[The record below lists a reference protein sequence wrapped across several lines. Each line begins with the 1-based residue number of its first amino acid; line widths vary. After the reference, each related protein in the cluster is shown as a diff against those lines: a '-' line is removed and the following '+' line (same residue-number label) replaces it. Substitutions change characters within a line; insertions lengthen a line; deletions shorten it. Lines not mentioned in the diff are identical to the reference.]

1 MPCRKIE
8 NPGQPAGLAAW
19 LKGLLGAIPGLVPLA
34 ADGGLR
40 RYFRL
45 PERGLLAL
53 HGPDHRENLAWL
65 RIGRHLWFKGLPLP
79 RLRAHD
85 LERGFFLLDD
95 LGDGRLDYRPDRLGR
110 LPRAVTNLARF
121 HREGLRDFN
130 PAWAFQTRT
139 YNAALV
145 ARQEVGYFLKSF
157 AADYLGLKIPR
168 PAWAEAKEFARA
180 AVPEQGKPSLMHRD
194 FQVRNLMVRE
204 EEVFILD
211 WQGARLGPAAYDLAS
226 LLEDHPFEDLP
237 PESLDSLINLYL
249 KEAGQKGR
257 GRAFRRELL
266 WLGAAR
272 LMQAL
277 GAFGKFTL
285 AGKPGY
291 TRAMK
296 PMTGRLRRRFSQPP
310 LRRFRCLEEVLEA
323 AAAALE
329 TR

>member
-1 MPCRKIE
+1 MSSLKTDRP
-8 NPGQPAGLAAW
+8 PAGLAAW
-19 LKGLLGAIPGLVPLA
+19 LKGVLGAAVPGLVPLA
-34 ADGGLR
+34 GGGGDR

-45 PERGLLAL
+45 PGLGLLAL
-53 HGPDHRENLAWL
+53 HGPDRLENLAWL

-79 RLRAHD
+79 RLRGHD
-85 LERGFFLLDD
+85 LEKGFFLLDD
-95 LGDGRLDYRPDRLGR
+95 LGDGRLDDRPDCLDH
-110 LPRAVTNLARF
+110 LSRAVTNLARF
-121 HREGLRDFN
+121 HQGGLSGFN

-145 ARQEVGYFLKSF
+145 ARREAAYFLRSF
-157 AADYLGLKIPR
+157 AADYLELKIPR
-168 PAWAEAKEFARA
+168 QAWAEAREFARL
-180 AVPEQGKPSLMHRD
+180 AVPEGVRPSLMHRD
-194 FQVRNLMVRE
+194 FQRRNLMVRG

-237 PESLDSLINLYL
+237 EASLDRLTELYL
-249 KEAGQKGR
+249 KEAGQRGR

-277 GAFGKFTL
+277 GAFGKLTL
-285 AGKPGY
+285 AGRPGF

-296 PMTGRLRRRFSQPP
+296 PVAGRLRRRFSRPP
-310 LRRFRCLEEVLEA
+310 LKRFSALGDVLEA
-323 AAAALE
+323 ASAALGIS
-329 TR
+329 

>member
-1 MPCRKIE
+1 VPSQKTE
-8 NPGQPAGLAAW
+8 SPPKGLGAW
-19 LKGLLGAIPGLVPLA
+19 LKSLLQAKSGLIPLA
-34 ADGGLR
+34 SGGGGR

-45 PERGLLAL
+45 PGLDLVAL
-53 HGPDHRENLAWL
+53 HGPDRRENLAWL

-95 LGDGRLDYRPDRLGR
+95 LGDERLEDSPDRLDR
-110 LPRAVTNLARF
+110 LPRAVANLARF
-121 HREGLRDFN
+121 HREGLSGFN
-130 PAWAFQTRT
+130 PAWAFQTRLYST
-139 YNAALV
+139 SLV
-145 ARQEVGYFLKSF
+145 ARQEAAYFLRSF

-168 PAWAEAKEFARA
+168 PAWAEAREFARLA
-180 AVPEQGKPSLMHRD
+180 GPERVRPSLMHRD
-194 FQVRNLMVRE
+194 FQGRNLMVKG

-226 LLEDHPFEDLP
+226 LLEDHPFEDLS
-237 PESLDSLINLYL
+237 EDSLDRLTDLYL
-249 KEAGQKGR
+249 KEAGQSGR
-257 GRAFRRELL
+257 SQAFRRELL

-277 GAFGKFTL
+277 GAFGKLTR
-285 AGKPGY
+285 AGRPGF

-296 PMTGRLRRRFSQPP
+296 PVIGRLRRRFSRPP
-310 LRRFRCLEEVLEA
+310 LLRLAALGAVTEA

>member
-1 MPCRKIE
+1 MPSL
-8 NPGQPAGLAAW
+8 NSPGLAVW
-19 LKGLLGAIPGLVPLA
+19 LKRLLGSVPGLVPLA
-34 ADGGLR
+34 GGGGGR
-40 RYFRL
+40 RYYRL
-45 PERGLLAL
+45 PGRGLLAL
-53 HGPDHRENLAWL
+53 HGPDRRENLAWL

-79 RLRAHD
+79 RLRGHD

-95 LGDGRLDYRPDRLGR
+95 LGDGRLEDRPDRLER
-110 LPRAVTNLARF
+110 LPRAVANLARF
-121 HREGLRDFN
+121 HRDGLADFN

-139 YNAALV
+139 YNTALV
-145 ARQEVGYFLKSF
+145 ARQEAAYFLQSF

-168 PAWAEAKEFARA
+168 PAWAEAREFARLA
-180 AVPEQGKPSLMHRD
+180 GPERVRPSLMHRD
-194 FQVRNLMVRE
+194 FQGRNLMVRE
-204 EEVFILD
+204 GEVFILD

-237 PESLDSLINLYL
+237 EESLDRLTDLYL
-249 KEAGQKGR
+249 KEAGQTGR

-277 GAFGKFTL
+277 GAFGKLTR
-285 AGKPGY
+285 AGRPGF

-296 PMTGRLRRRFSQPP
+296 PVAGRLRRRFSRPP
-310 LRRFRCLEEVLEA
+310 LRRFGALGTVLEA

-329 TR
+329 AR

>member
-1 MPCRKIE
+1 VSCRKNE
-8 NPGQPAGLAAW
+8 SPGLGAW
-19 LKGLLGAIPGLVPLA
+19 LKDILGARPDLSPLA
-34 ADGGLR
+34 GDGGGR

-45 PERGLLAL
+45 PGLGLLAL
-53 HGPDHRENLAWL
+53 HGPDRRENLAWL

-79 RLRAHD
+79 RFRAHD

-95 LGDGRLDYRPDRLGR
+95 LGDGRLDKRPDRLDR
-110 LPRAVTNLARF
+110 LPRAVVNLARF
-121 HREGLRDFN
+121 HREGLSGFN
-130 PAWAFQTRT
+130 PAWAYQTRT
-139 YNAALV
+139 YNAGLV
-145 ARQEVGYFLKSF
+145 ARQEAAYFLKSF

-168 PAWAEAKEFARA
+168 PAWAEAREFARL
-180 AVPEQGKPSLMHRD
+180 AVPETGRPSLMHRD
-194 FQVRNLMVRE
+194 FQVRNLMVLE
-204 EEVFILD
+204 DEVFILD

-226 LLEDHPFEDLP
+226 LLEDHPFEDLSE
-237 PESLDSLINLYL
+237 ESMDRLTALYL
-249 KEAGQKGR
+249 KEAGQA

-277 GAFGKFTL
+277 GAYGKLTL
-285 AGKPGY
+285 AGRPGY

-296 PMTGRLRRRFSQPP
+296 PVAGRLRRRFSRPP
-310 LRRFRCLEEVLEA
+310 LNRFTGLAAVIEA

>member
-1 MPCRKIE
+1 M
-8 NPGQPAGLAAW
+8 L
-19 LKGLLGAIPGLVPLA
+19 PLA
-34 ADGGLR
+34 GDGGER

-45 PERGLLAL
+45 PDPGLVVL
-53 HGPDHRENLAWL
+53 HGPDRRENLAWL

-79 RLRAHD
+79 RVRASN

-95 LGDGRLDYRPDRLGR
+95 LGDGRLQERPDRLGH
-110 LPRAVTNLARF
+110 LPRAVANLARF
-121 HREGLRDFN
+121 HREGLAGFN

-145 ARQEVGYFLKSF
+145 ARREAGYFLQSF

-168 PAWAEAKEFARA
+168 QARAEAREFARR
-180 AVPEQGKPSLMHRD
+180 AVPTLAAPVLMHRD
-194 FQVRNLMVRE
+194 FQGRNLMVQSG
-204 EEVFILD
+204 EVFILD
-211 WQGARLGPAAYDLAS
+211 WQGARLGPAAYDLAT
-226 LLEDHPFEDLP
+226 LLEDHPYADIPAGSAERLTDM
-237 PESLDSLINLYL
+237 YL
-249 KEAGQKGR
+249 REAGQTGR

-277 GAFGKFTL
+277 GAFGKLTL

-291 TRAMK
+291 TSYMK
-296 PMTGRLRRRFSQPP
+296 PMAGRLRRRFSQPP
-310 LRRFRCLEEVLEA
+310 LSRLSGLKAVAFE

-329 TR
+329 AR